1 MQVTVAPNSSRFCSG
16 TARSESKG
24 AVFAFAGLVE
34 LSPSNLSELRLS
46 KIKIILEITYIQLY
60 YRSEPIR
67 ARKKADGLPATAPI

>member
-16 TARSESKG
+16 TARSESKC
-24 AVFAFAGLVE
+24 AAFAALVE

-60 YRSEPIR
+60 YRSEPLR